1 MRVVGYDKEAVLKE
15 DRKKYQNH
23 VVVAVVIVLVGIAI
37 ALGQFKVPSIMP
49 AIMDEF
55 TMDVGSAS
63 WLMSIFT
70 FAGIFLA
77 LPTGALAR
85 RFGPKNMMLAAVA
98 IIAVGTVIG
107 AFATNGSML
116 IVSRAVEGVALVFC
130 GVAAPLAIQRYVAPD
145 KIGFAM
151 GIWALWFSLGSFFG
165 GVLTPA
171 LFAAIGFQGVWFFM
185 ACVAVVAGLV
195 LFFVLRPTSGTFFEA
210 VEKASAQTNSTVKP
224 NYRILVK
231 PKVLLVLG
239 SFLMFN
245 MVLLSM
251 LSFSPT
257 FLQSQG
263 MDAGQAGFA
272 STLPMLIAIVTSP
285 MFGVLADKTGKVR
298 LLSVAAM
305 LAMGPCACALLT
317 TTGPLMWAA
326 AIVMGLVGLGAPTMF
341 LTVYPRVVG
350 DEAVMPVA
358 MGLLILVQSLGQF
371 LGTAIMPLVLGA
383 GWAAMGLTVMVLGL
397 IGAALLAF
405 VRIDS

>member
-1 MRVVGYDKEAVLKE
+1 ML
-15 DRKKYQNH
+15 
-23 VVVAVVIVLVGIAI
+23 VAIVIVLVGIAI

-55 TMDVGSAS
+55 SMDVGSAS

-98 IIAVGTVIG
+98 VIAVGTVVG
-107 AFATNGSML
+107 AFATSGSML
-116 IVSRAVEGVALVFC
+116 IVSRAIEGVALVFC
-130 GVAAPLAIQRYVAPD
+130 GVAAPLAIQRYIAPD

-151 GIWALWFSLGSFFG
+151 GVWALWFSLGSFFG
-165 GVLTPA
+165 GVVTPA
-171 LFAAIGFQGVWFFM
+171 LFETLGFRGVWFFM
-185 ACVAVVAGLV
+185 AGVAVAAGLA
-195 LFFVLRPTSGTFFEA
+195 LFFLVRPTTGTFFEA
-210 VEKASAQTNSTVKP
+210 VAQASSLKGSTDKP
-224 NYRILVK
+224 DYRILAK
-231 PKVLLVLG
+231 PNVLLVLG

-263 MDAGQAGFA
+263 MDASQAGFA
-272 STLPMLIAIVTSP
+272 STLPMLIAIVSSP
-285 MFGVLADKTGKVR
+285 AFGMLADKTGKVR
-298 LLSVAAM
+298 LLSVVAM

-317 TTGPLMWAA
+317 TTGPIMWIAA
-326 AIVMGLVGLGAPTMF
+326 VVMGLVGLGAPTMF
-341 LTVYPRVVG
+341 LTLYPRAVG
-350 DEAVMPVA
+350 NEAVMPVA

-371 LGTAIMPLVLGA
+371 LGTALMPLVLSA
-383 GWAAMGLTVMVLGL
+383 GWLAMGLTVMVLGF

-405 VRIDS
+405 VKTDARAGGHDNL

>member
-1 MRVVGYDKEAVLKE
+1 MKSKS
-15 DRKKYQNH
+15 KKYQNH
-23 VVVAVVIVLVGIAI
+23 VLVAIVVVLVGIAI
-37 ALGQFKVPSIMP
+37 ALGQFKVPSVMP
-49 AIMDEF
+49 AIMEEF
-55 TMDVGSAS
+55 SMDVGSAS

-85 RFGPKNMMLAAVA
+85 KFGPKNMMIAAVA
-98 IIAVGTVIG
+98 IIAAGTLIG
-107 AFATNGSML
+107 AFATSGSML
-116 IVSRAVEGVALVFC
+116 VFSRAIEGIALVFC

-151 GIWALWFSLGSFFG
+151 GVWALWFSLGSFFG

-171 LFAAIGFQGVWFFM
+171 LFEAIGFRGVWFFM
-185 ACVAVVAGLV
+185 AAVAVVAGAV
-195 LFFVLRPTSGTFFEA
+195 LFFLLKPSSGTFFEA
-210 VEKASAQTNSTVKP
+210 VERASAQTGPKAKP
-224 NYRILVK
+224 DYRLLVK
-231 PKVLLVLG
+231 PRVLLVLG

-272 STLPMLIAIVTSP
+272 STLPMLIAIVSSP
-285 MFGVLADKTGKVR
+285 VFGMLADKTGKVR
-298 LLSVAAM
+298 LLSVVAM

-317 TTGPLMWAA
+317 TTGPVMWIAA
-326 AIVMGLVGLGAPTMF
+326 VVMGLVGLGSPTMY
-341 LTVYPRVVG
+341 LTVYPRAVG

-371 LGTAIMPLVLGA
+371 LGTALMPLVLES
-383 GWAAMGLTVMVLGL
+383 GWMAMGLTVMVLGL
-397 IGAALLAF
+397 VGAALLAF
-405 VRIDS
+405 VNLRGSGEGAESTVR

>member
-1 MRVVGYDKEAVLKE
+1 MKD
-15 DRKKYQNH
+15 DQKKYQSH
-23 VVVAVVIVLVGIAI
+23 VLVAIVIVLVGIAI

-49 AIMDEF
+49 AIMEEF
-55 TMDVGSAS
+55 SIDVGSAS

-85 RFGPKNMMLAAVA
+85 RFGPKNMMLSAVA
-98 IIAVGTVIG
+98 IIAIGTIIG
-107 AFATNGSML
+107 ALATSGSML
-116 IVSRAVEGVALVFC
+116 IFSRAIEGVALVFC
-130 GVAAPLAIQRYVAPD
+130 GVSAPLAIQRYIAPD

-151 GIWALWFSLGSFFG
+151 GVWALWFSLGSFFG

-171 LFAAIGFQGVWFFM
+171 LFEAIGFQGVWFFM
-185 ACVAVVAGLV
+185 AAVAVAAGLI
-195 LFFVLRPTSGTFFEA
+195 LFFALKPRTGRFFEA
-210 VEKASAQTNSTVKP
+210 VERAAAQAGPKEKP
-224 NYRILVK
+224 DYRILVK

-272 STLPMLIAIVTSP
+272 STLPMLIAIVSSP
-285 MFGVLADKTGKVR
+285 VFGMLADKTGKVR
-298 LLSVAAM
+298 LLSVVAM

-317 TTGPLMWAA
+317 TTGPIMWVAA
-326 AIVMGLVGLGAPTMF
+326 VVMGLVGLGAPTMF

-350 DEAVMPVA
+350 NEEVMPVA

-371 LGTAIMPLVLGA
+371 LGTALMPLVLEA
-383 GWAAMGLTVMVLGL
+383 GWLAMGLCVMALGL
-397 IGAALLAF
+397 IGALLLAF
-405 VRIDS
+405 VKSDSQA